1 MNQLGKFNGVLL
13 VSDFDDTLYGEDMR
27 ITREN
32 VEALTYF
39 TREGGTS
46 PVPAGRARPNFAPHA
61 SHIPINAPVILSN
74 GSALYDFR
82 TGEMIY
88 ETFLPDRVR
97 EDLQQMAREGR
108 LTELDGPVTR
118 FDAVTRPHTH
128 FRCRAC
134 GAVLDLETVPYDERL
149 DRLAAAQGC
158 GVTGHTLI
166 FTGHCPRCAG
176 QDGRHEYRPEEKRD
190 NCKI

>member
-1 MNQLGKFNGVLL
+1 MPQRFSQQRERIYQAVLESRAHPTAEMVYQQLKPEMPRLSL
-13 VSDFDDTLYGEDMR
+13 
-27 ITREN
+27 
-32 VEALTYF
+32 
-39 TREGGTS
+39 GT
-46 PVPAGRARPNFAPHA
+46 VYRN
-61 SHIPINAPVILSN
+61 
-74 GSALYDFR
+74 
-82 TGEMIY
+82 
-88 ETFLPDRVR
+88 
-97 EDLQQMAREGR
+97 LQQMAREGR

-134 GAVLDLETVPYDERL
+134 GAVLDLETVPYDETL

-158 GVTGHTLI
+158 VVTGHTLI

-176 QDGRHEYRPEEKRD
+176 QEGRHEYRPEEKRD

>member
-1 MNQLGKFNGVLL
+1 MERATRYSKKREAILTAIRSSDAHPSAEWIYHTLKSTHPDLSLGTVYRN
-13 VSDFDDTLYGEDMR
+13 
-27 ITREN
+27 
-32 VEALTYF
+32 
-39 TREGGTS
+39 
-46 PVPAGRARPNFAPHA
+46 
-61 SHIPINAPVILSN
+61 
-74 GSALYDFR
+74 
-82 TGEMIY
+82 
-88 ETFLPDRVR
+88 
-97 EDLQQMAREGR
+97 LQQMAREGR

-158 GVTGHTLI
+158 VVTGHTLI

-176 QDGRHEYRPEEKRD
+176 QDSRHEYRPEEKRD